1 MYKIK
6 LLRFACISFLAS
18 SFLHA
23 ASLKESV
30 ERVLS
35 TNPEVIA
42 EKNNQEA
49 FKKYIDERKANYLP
63 RIDIDGRL
71 EKSNSDKSYDQPN
84 SNNYVN
90 GSDQEDGYNVGIA
103 LNQMLYDGD
112 LTPSQVR
119 EAKFNDLANKY
130 RSENNIENVVY
141 ETITAYTGLVQ
152 YNEMLAL
159 TKDMI
164 TTNEENLQIAK
175 EKESISGEVLETYEV
190 DSKLSFVKEKYL
202 EEEDLKSSRNSTFK
216 RYVGVEPSGDECRP
230 KIELSKIPNNLQQIV
245 ELAVLKNNEILEQ
258 IERIKAQREKIA
270 QADSKFLPN
279 LSLELKALTDNDL
292 SLNEEGKENQ
302 AYGRIN
308 LAWNLYNGGGDKAV
322 SKQEELF
329 LAEQKERLDA
339 ITNKVVEALKVNYQ
353 RFLKNKER
361 INVLKDYVVANENIV
376 EVYKS
381 EFESGTRT
389 FVDILDAQTVLY
401 EAKKS
406 LVNREYELYK
416 NYYDILLSLSMLTE
430 TVLDPKNDVCSDDK
444 ALNYIVSEQKLA
456 VEKANDSSDLKT
468 LLGDE
473 PAQVKKAEPVVIPAK
488 EELVESKSSDYSTF
502 LDAPE
507 GYYTLNITTTEGL
520 DAAKNYVSENALDKN
535 SSYTYSF
542 GPEMKS
548 AKVIYGIF
556 KSVKEANIAMES
568 LPASVKA
575 NKPYIDNILKHQKL
589 YAKYNK

>member
-1 MYKIK
+1 MFKTKILK
-6 LLRFACISFLAS
+6 FACISFFAS

-42 EKNNQEA
+42 ERNNQEA

-71 EKSNSDKSYDQPN
+71 EKSNSDKRYDQPN
-84 SNNYVN
+84 SNKYVN

-119 EAKFNDLANKY
+119 EAKHNDLANKY
-130 RSENNIENVVY
+130 RSDNNIENVVY

-152 YNEMLAL
+152 YDEMLGL

-175 EKESISGEVLETYEV
+175 EKEAISGEILETYEV

-202 EEEDLKSSRNSTFK
+202 EENDLKSSRISTFK
-216 RYVGVEPSGDECRP
+216 RYVGIDPTGNECRP
-230 KIELSKIPNNLQQIV
+230 KMDLSKIPNSLQQIV
-245 ELAVLKNNEILEQ
+245 ELAVLRNNEILEQ
-258 IERIKAQREKIA
+258 IERVKAQREKIA
-270 QADSKFLPN
+270 QADAKFLPN
-279 LSLELKALTDNDL
+279 FSLELKALTDNDL
-292 SLNEEGKENQ
+292 SLNEEGIENQ
-302 AYGRIN
+302 VYGRIN
-308 LAWNLYNGGGDKAV
+308 LAWNLYNGGGDHAV

-339 ITNKVVEALKVNYQ
+339 VTNKVVESLKVNYQ
-353 RFLKNKER
+353 RFLKNKDR
-361 INVLKDYVVANENIV
+361 ISVLKDYVVANENIV

-416 NYYDILLSLSMLTE
+416 NYYDILFSLSMVTD
-430 TVLDPKNDVCSDDK
+430 TVLDPKNDVCSDEK
-444 ALNYIVSEQKLA
+444 ALNNIVSEQKLA
-456 VEKANDSSDLKT
+456 AQNNNESSDLKA

-473 PAQVKKAEPVVIPAK
+473 PTEIKKAEP
-488 EELVESKSSDYSTF
+488 LVAPTKMPIENKSEYATF
-502 LDAPE
+502 LEAPAE
-507 GYYTLNITTTEGL
+507 YYTINITTTEGL
-520 DAAKNYVSENALDKN
+520 ENAKEYVSANGLDKN
-535 SSYTYSF
+535 SSYTYPF

-556 KSVKEANIAMES
+556 KSVKDANIAMEN
-568 LPASVKA
+568 LPTSIRV
-575 NKPYIDNILKHQKL
+575 NKPYIDNISKHQKL
-589 YAKYNK
+589 YSKYNN

>member
-84 SNNYVN
+84 TLQN
-90 GSDQEDGYNVGIA
+90 GSEQEDGYNVGIA

-216 RYVGVEPSGDECRP
+216 RYVGVDPSGDECRP

-339 ITNKVVEALKVNYQ
+339 ITNKVVESLKVNYQ

-361 INVLKDYVVANENIV
+361 IGVLKDYVVANENIV

-456 VEKANDSSDLKT
+456 VEKANDSSDLKA

-473 PAQVKKAEPVVIPAK
+473 PVQVKKAEPVVIPAK